1 MSSHDAHVLSG
12 RVGSEHR
19 TRKLN
24 YMLDEIDKYV
34 STATENRD
42 VERIIVKSGT
52 LATELNFS
60 QSTIC
65 RNGFPNFFTKYF
77 DSITYKEN
85 KGLLV
90 ECEKYV
96 EERKKQ
102 REKIAKLKEDE

>member
-19 TRKLN
+19 SRKLN
-24 YMLDEIDKYV
+24 YMLDEIDGYV
-34 STATENRD
+34 SEARENST

-52 LATELNFS
+52 LATDLNFS

-65 RNGFPNFFTKYF
+65 RNGFPNFFTRYF
-77 DSITYKEN
+77 DSIRYKEN
-85 KGLLV
+85 KGLV
-90 ECEKYV
+90 IECEEYV

-102 REKIAKLKEDE
+102 REKIAKLKDDK